1 MIKDKRNS
9 LESFIKEQLI
19 GPGGCGNNF
28 GVYVSNENEKELVCE
43 VLNTTPGSIY
53 STGILFPRKD
63 NQSLF
68 MSDLK
73 YEMNDD
79 ENIGDENLSDEDS
92 DEQGDDMRDLG
103 NQEEDEDINSL
114 SRRFPDRIGIS
125 CCVKNIKSLTS
136 STKITISGRYYKKL
150 SEKTRLYVN
159 IEDYDFFEKVY
170 SIEKCKD
177 LFSQYFRYQDKKLSL
192 LKVINKAQDLKD
204 FRDKMRELNKYF
216 CSIIAKNPNG
226 EYDSIYTDSSFQDKN
241 KFLSAYK
248 ERLFKSLKYVN
259 REGEYLSPDKV
270 AEHKVRIAKIEQYE
284 TFLSYF
290 EDILS
295 ICDSKGFGFWVGTN
309 FCKEIDLSAFAFDF
323 ESGKRKII
331 IPPKEGVTKGIVK
344 YTLTPEVE
352 ASLSI
357 WLQIYKGINGKTYL
371 KVMLANDST
380 KVKVDTKHYY
390 SIVAEKINELTF
402 F

>member
-114 SRRFPDRIGIS
+114 
-125 CCVKNIKSLTS
+125 KS
-136 STKITISGRYYKKL
+136 
-150 SEKTRLYVN
+150 
-159 IEDYDFFEKVY
+159 
-170 SIEKCKD
+170 
-177 LFSQYFRYQDKKLSL
+177 
-192 LKVINKAQDLKD
+192 
-204 FRDKMRELNKYF
+204 
-216 CSIIAKNPNG
+216 
-226 EYDSIYTDSSFQDKN
+226 
-241 KFLSAYK
+241 
-248 ERLFKSLKYVN
+248 
-259 REGEYLSPDKV
+259 
-270 AEHKVRIAKIEQYE
+270 
-284 TFLSYF
+284 
-290 EDILS
+290 
-295 ICDSKGFGFWVGTN
+295 
-309 FCKEIDLSAFAFDF
+309 
-323 ESGKRKII
+323 
-331 IPPKEGVTKGIVK
+331 
-344 YTLTPEVE
+344 
-352 ASLSI
+352 
-357 WLQIYKGINGKTYL
+357 
-371 KVMLANDST
+371 
-380 KVKVDTKHYY
+380 
-390 SIVAEKINELTF
+390 
-402 F
+402 